1 MLAADER
8 EFARVAFEE
17 RSGELAAERERKR
30 KLVSRLRGSRA
41 RERAALAE
49 LETAARA
56 LEDAAMKQC
65 IKDGYQVSVAVVAR
79 SGVTKVL
86 LRADGASP
94 HTVGS
99 STGKAF
105 TSASMGQ
112 PTMKLANLIK
122 EKPELEELR
131 EMDDRM
137 LILAGGLPI
146 KIDGAL
152 VGGIGVSGVPE
163 GHLDQKC
170 AQVGI
175 DSITK

>member
-1 MLAADER
+1 MKHYLTVKTLMTAVLFLFLSALI
-8 EFARVAFEE
+8 
-17 RSGELAAERERKR
+17 SGQTFAAE
-30 KLVSRLRGSRA
+30 KLPIAPYLPLEMA
-41 RERAALAE
+41 QKAAN
-49 LETAARA
+49 
-56 LEDAAMKQC
+56 AAMDQC
-65 IKDGYQVSVAVVAR
+65 IKDGYRVSVAVVAR
-79 SGVTKVL
+79 SGETKVL

-122 EKPELEELR
+122 DKPELEQLR
-131 EMDDRM
+131 EMDGRM

-146 KIDGAL
+146 KIGDAL
-152 VGGIGVSGVPE
+152 VGGIGVGGAPG
-163 GHLDQKC
+163 GHLDQAC

-175 DSITK
+175 DTITK

>member
-1 MLAADER
+1 MKPHQIVKVIMTPIFVLILSAL
-8 EFARVAFEE
+8 V
-17 RSGELAAERERKR
+17 STQSLAAE
-30 KLVSRLRGSRA
+30 KLPTAPYLPLKMA
-41 RERAALAE
+41 QKAAN
-49 LETAARA
+49 
-56 LEDAAMKQC
+56 AAMEQC
-65 IKDGYQVSVAVVAR
+65 IKDGYRVSVAIVAR
-79 SGVTKVL
+79 SGETKVL

-112 PTMKLANLIK
+112 PTMALANLIK
-122 EKPELEELR
+122 DKPELEQLR
-131 EMDDRM
+131 EMDERM

-146 KIDGAL
+146 KIGDAL
-152 VGGIGVSGVPE
+152 VGGIGVGGAPG
-163 GHLDQKC
+163 GHLDQAC

>member
-1 MLAADER
+1 MKCYH
-8 EFARVAFEE
+8 FF
-17 RSGELAAERERKR
+17 R
-30 KLVSRLRGSRA
+30 KLYVFKHSNNLFKIALFLILCIFGFSSA
-41 RERAALAE
+41 YAGKKLPNTLYLPLNLAQKAAN
-49 LETAARA
+49 
-56 LEDAAMKQC
+56 AAMKQC

-152 VGGIGVSGVPE
+152 VGGIGVGGAPG

>member
-1 MLAADER
+1 MD
-8 EFARVAFEE
+8 
-17 RSGELAAERERKR
+17 K
-30 KLVSRLRGSRA
+30 
-41 RERAALAE
+41 
-49 LETAARA
+49 
-56 LEDAAMKQC
+56 C
-65 IKDGYQVSVAVVAR
+65 IKDGYRVSVAIVAR
-79 SGVTKVL
+79 SGETKVL

-122 EKPELEELR
+122 DKPELEQLR
-131 EMDDRM
+131 EMDGRM

-146 KIDGAL
+146 KIGDAL
-152 VGGIGVSGVPE
+152 VGGIGVGGAPG
-163 GHLDQKC
+163 GHLDQAC

-175 DSITK
+175 DTITK

>member
-1 MLAADER
+1 MKRHPILRNLFVSVVVLLLSTLIAGQ
-8 EFARVAFEE
+8 AF
-17 RSGELAAERERKR
+17 AAE
-30 KLVSRLRGSRA
+30 KLP
-41 RERAALAE
+41 
-49 LETAARA
+49 TAPYLPLSVAQKVA
-56 LEDAAMKQC
+56 NAAMDQC
-65 IKDGYQVSVAVVAR
+65 IKDGHRVSVAIIAR
-79 SGVTKVL
+79 SGETKVL

-122 EKPELEELR
+122 DKPELEQLR

-152 VGGIGVSGVPE
+152 VGGIGVGGAPG
-163 GHLDQKC
+163 GHLDQAC

-175 DSITK
+175 DSLSK